1 MKKTTPAVTR
11 INGNVVVSSP
21 TLERALRV
29 AASTS
34 SPFRVQWTV
43 VGRATT
49 PSALPRPRLHLPPKY
64 HIQWR
69 SDLGDWHH
77 LLQLRPPSSIFD
89 FSLSEIE
96 PSPFIQGEAP
106 PPRHSANHRRRP
118 SFADLI
124 RAPGRRRASSPS
136 AVNPGDTPP
145 PLPRRG
151 RAIPARAGRR
161 HKEELGKE
169 KEREEEHVHVLL
181 LSYPAQGHVNPLLQ
195 FGKRLAAHR
204 RVRCTLAV
212 TRSLLNSCCRAP
224 PSPGGGGGGVHVA
237 TYSDGCDARGYDELG
252 DEGAYLSRLESAGS
266 ATLDELLRGESG
278 EGRPVRAVVYDA
290 FLPWAAP
297 VARRHGAS
305 CAAFF
310 TQACAVNVAYAHAWA
325 GRVELPLP
333 TSAPAPPLPGVPPE
347 LEPADFPTFLTA
359 PAAGRS
365 AYLDLLLR
373 QCQGLEVADHVLTVG
388 PTVPSA
394 YLDGRLPG
402 DASYGFDLHT
412 PMAAESKAWLDER
425 AASSVVY
432 VSFGSLA
439 TPSAAQMAELA
450 HGLRDSGRFFLW
462 VVRSSETGKLPDGFA
477 GETAAKNTTGLIVPW
492 CPQLE
497 VLAHGAVGCFVTH
510 CGWNSTVEAVSA
522 GVPMVAVAQWSDQPT
537 NARYVEEAWRVGVR
551 ARADGEG
558 VVRKEEVARCV
569 ARVMDGETGME
580 FRTNAARWSAMAR
593 AAMSQGE
600 KDPKQCLGIG
610 SAQKNID
617 LPVAVRKNSAGKKDD
632 LAVKA
637 ITKSGAETKNQV
649 EFSIGSGLGHNYKTV
664 GTARYQNPGRWIWP
678 DPTAGRVWYRAVPI
692 LSLCSTTRKTEVEG
706 QKRNFVCNNRIGRDG
721 RAARTLEA
729 LGFSIDRRR
738 RLLEVNSAVA
748 AAASGKDDIDA
759 ATVAGN
765 NEFAAAVACYNV
777 AAATVA
783 GKDDINAAAAGKED
797 IDAAATGNDEFATA
811 AAYFNAAAAGKD
823 EFVAAAAACFNAC
836 RNPPLA
842 AT

>member
-1 MKKTTPAVTR
+1 MAD
-11 INGNVVVSSP
+11 
-21 TLERALRV
+21 
-29 AASTS
+29 
-34 SPFRVQWTV
+34 
-43 VGRATT
+43 
-49 PSALPRPRLHLPPKY
+49 
-64 HIQWR
+64 
-69 SDLGDWHH
+69 SDG
-77 LLQLRPPSSIFD
+77 S
-89 FSLSEIE
+89 
-96 PSPFIQGEAP
+96 
-106 PPRHSANHRRRP
+106 
-118 SFADLI
+118 
-124 RAPGRRRASSPS
+124 
-136 AVNPGDTPP
+136 
-145 PLPRRG
+145 
-151 RAIPARAGRR
+151 
-161 HKEELGKE
+161 
-169 KEREEEHVHVLL
+169 VHVLL

-224 PSPGGGGGGVHVA
+224 PSPDAAAGVHVA

-252 DEGAYLSRLESAGS
+252 DEGAYLSRLECAGS

-373 QCQGLEVADHVLTVG
+373 QCQGLEVADHVLVNSFHELQPKVLKLSVRSTWQEAEYMAATWGAKTVG

-477 GETAAKNTTGLIVPW
+477 AKAKDTGLIVPW

-522 GVPMVAVAQWSDQPT
+522 GVPTVTVARWSDQPT

-558 VVRKEEVARCV
+558 VVRKEEVASCV
-569 ARVMDGETGME
+569 AAVMDGERGRE
-580 FRTNAARWSAMAR
+580 FRTNALER
-593 AAMSQGE
+593 QGE
-600 KDPKQCLGIG
+600 
-610 SAQKNID
+610 
-617 LPVAVRKNSAGKKDD
+617 
-632 LAVKA
+632 
-637 ITKSGAETKNQV
+637 
-649 EFSIGSGLGHNYKTV
+649 
-664 GTARYQNPGRWIWP
+664 GRHEPRWQLRHQHF
-678 DPTAGRVWYRAVPI
+678 RVPH
-692 LSLCSTTRKTEVEG
+692 
-706 QKRNFVCNNRIGRDG
+706 Q
-721 RAARTLEA
+721 TL
-729 LGFSIDRRR
+729 LKMMVF
-738 RLLEVNSAVA
+738 
-748 AAASGKDDIDA
+748 
-759 ATVAGN
+759 
-765 NEFAAAVACYNV
+765 
-777 AAATVA
+777 
-783 GKDDINAAAAGKED
+783 
-797 IDAAATGNDEFATA
+797 
-811 AAYFNAAAAGKD
+811 
-823 EFVAAAAACFNAC
+823 
-836 RNPPLA
+836 
-842 AT
+842 

>member
-1 MKKTTPAVTR
+1 MAD
-11 INGNVVVSSP
+11 
-21 TLERALRV
+21 
-29 AASTS
+29 
-34 SPFRVQWTV
+34 
-43 VGRATT
+43 
-49 PSALPRPRLHLPPKY
+49 
-64 HIQWR
+64 
-69 SDLGDWHH
+69 SDG
-77 LLQLRPPSSIFD
+77 S
-89 FSLSEIE
+89 
-96 PSPFIQGEAP
+96 
-106 PPRHSANHRRRP
+106 
-118 SFADLI
+118 
-124 RAPGRRRASSPS
+124 
-136 AVNPGDTPP
+136 
-145 PLPRRG
+145 
-151 RAIPARAGRR
+151 
-161 HKEELGKE
+161 
-169 KEREEEHVHVLL
+169 VHVLL

-224 PSPGGGGGGVHVA
+224 PSPGGGGGVHVA

-373 QCQGLEVADHVLTVG
+373 QCQGLEVADHVLVNSFHELQPKEAEYMAATWGAKTVG

-439 TPSAAQMAELA
+439 TPSAVQMAELA

-569 ARVMDGETGME
+569 AGVMDGETGME

-600 KDPKQCLGIG
+600 KDLKQCLGIG

-637 ITKSGAETKNQV
+637 ITKSGAETKMGVVMGTWKSEEPFAAAAALQASEKQEPHQSPIHLNQV
-649 EFSIGSGLGHNYKTV
+649 EFSIGSGLGHNYKSVRKIRCYGTAV
-664 GTARYQNPGRWIWP
+664 GTGTARYQNPGRWIWP
-678 DPTAGRVWYRAVPI
+678 DLTAGRVWYRAVPI
-692 LSLCSTTRKTEVEG
+692 LSLCSTTRRTEVEG
-706 QKRNFVCNNRIGRDG
+706 QKRNFACNNRIGRDG

-729 LGFSIDRRR
+729 LGFLIDRRR

-765 NEFAAAVACYNV
+765 DKFAAAVACFNV

-783 GKDDINAAAAGKED
+783 GKDDIDAAAAGKED

-811 AAYFNAAAAGKD
+811 AAYFNTAAARKD

>member
-1 MKKTTPAVTR
+1 M
-11 INGNVVVSSP
+11 
-21 TLERALRV
+21 
-29 AASTS
+29 AAT
-34 SPFRVQWTV
+34 W
-43 VGRATT
+43 
-49 PSALPRPRLHLPPKY
+49 
-64 HIQWR
+64 
-69 SDLGDWHH
+69 
-77 LLQLRPPSSIFD
+77 
-89 FSLSEIE
+89 
-96 PSPFIQGEAP
+96 
-106 PPRHSANHRRRP
+106 
-118 SFADLI
+118 
-124 RAPGRRRASSPS
+124 
-136 AVNPGDTPP
+136 
-145 PLPRRG
+145 
-151 RAIPARAGRR
+151 
-161 HKEELGKE
+161 
-169 KEREEEHVHVLL
+169 
-181 LSYPAQGHVNPLLQ
+181 
-195 FGKRLAAHR
+195 
-204 RVRCTLAV
+204 
-212 TRSLLNSCCRAP
+212 
-224 PSPGGGGGGVHVA
+224 
-237 TYSDGCDARGYDELG
+237 
-252 DEGAYLSRLESAGS
+252 GAK
-266 ATLDELLRGESG
+266 
-278 EGRPVRAVVYDA
+278 
-290 FLPWAAP
+290 
-297 VARRHGAS
+297 
-305 CAAFF
+305 
-310 TQACAVNVAYAHAWA
+310 
-325 GRVELPLP
+325 
-333 TSAPAPPLPGVPPE
+333 
-347 LEPADFPTFLTA
+347 
-359 PAAGRS
+359 
-365 AYLDLLLR
+365 
-373 QCQGLEVADHVLTVG
+373 TVG

-637 ITKSGAETKNQV
+637 ITKSGAETN
-649 EFSIGSGLGHNYKTV
+649 
-664 GTARYQNPGRWIWP
+664 
-678 DPTAGRVWYRAVPI
+678 
-692 LSLCSTTRKTEVEG
+692 TTRKTEVEG
-706 QKRNFVCNNRIGRDG
+706 QKRNFACNNRIGRDG